1 MSGGTV
7 RRRVIGL
14 GNPYR
19 GDDAAG
25 RACIAE
31 LRGRLPV
38 DLELIE
44 SDGEP
49 AALLALLGCA
59 REACLIDACASG
71 LPAGT
76 VQRFDAAAAILPSLP
91 GATSTHGIGLAEA
104 IELARA
110 LGALPRRCVVYA
122 IEGLSYGAG
131 ESLSDPVRTAVRAV
145 AERIACA
152 GAA

>member
-25 RACIAE
+25 PACIAE

-59 REACLIDACASG
+59 REVCLIDACASG

-76 VQRFDAAAAILPSLP
+76 VQRFDAATAALPSLG
-91 GATSTHGIGLAEA
+91 GATSTHGIGLPEA

-110 LGALPRRCVVYA
+110 LGMLPRRCVVYA
-122 IEGLSYGAG
+122 I
-131 ESLSDPVRTAVRAV
+131 
-145 AERIACA
+145 
-152 GAA
+152 

>member
-25 RACIAE
+25 RACIA
-31 LRGRLPV
+31 
-38 DLELIE
+38 
-44 SDGEP
+44 
-49 AALLALLGCA
+49 ALLALLAGA
-59 REACLIDACASG
+59 GEFCLIAACASG

-76 VQRFDAAAAILPSLP
+76 VQRFDAATAALPTLG
-91 GATSTHGIGLAEA
+91 GATSTHGIGLPEA

-110 LGALPRRCVVYA
+110 LGMLPRRCVVYA
-122 IEGLSYGAG
+122 IEGLSYGSG
-131 ESLSDPVRTAVRAV
+131 EPLSEPVRTAVRAV
-145 AERIACA
+145 AEQIACA